1 MVGDHFFAPRSKG
14 PDDFLVH
21 DNILRRQMKCFGP
34 FPEQFVD
41 IVPDIYKEYYLG
53 LEETIGF
60 YPNRW
65 PGPLASFLS
74 PEEEEF
80 VRLLL
85 TPDPRDR
92 PSAIEALNHP
102 WLTDIDTD

>member
-1 MVGDHFFAPRSKG
+1 MVGDHFFAPRSSG
-14 PDDFLVH
+14 PDDNLVQ

-34 FPEQFVD
+34 FPDHFIDV
-41 IVPDIYKEYYLG
+41 VPELYKEYYLD
-53 LEETIGF
+53 LEESIGF
-60 YPNRW
+60 YPNYW

-85 TPDPRDR
+85 KPDPRDR
-92 PSAIEALNHP
+92 PSAIEAIHHP
-102 WLTDIDTD
+102 WLREVTSS

>member
-1 MVGDHFFAPRSKG
+1 MVGDHFFAPKSKG
-14 PDDFLVH
+14 PGDDIVH

-34 FPEQFVD
+34 FPGQFID
-41 IVPDIYKEYYLG
+41 LVPDVYKEYYLD
-53 LEETIGF
+53 LEESIGF

-85 TPDPRDR
+85 KPDPRDR
-92 PSAIEALNHP
+92 PSAIEAIHHP
-102 WLTDIDTD
+102 WLKEIDSS